1 MEVLLF
7 ESLKNRSSEDQEKIS
22 KSSFSLEKGSTYGR
36 GHALVDFLVNLRF
49 MYAIAHGHRIA
60 SEQIAVLE
68 SRGRDHPMPRQ
79 SVD

>member
-1 MEVLLF
+1 MDGGPSNKKEG
-7 ESLKNRSSEDQEKIS
+7 SHAR
-22 KSSFSLEKGSTYGR
+22 STYGR

-68 SRGRDHPMPRQ
+68 SRGRDDPTPRQ